1 MTDFVKAVG
10 KVQGLTFAGE
20 DLLDPDEL
28 DNDPQVYLLVPNL
41 AALRQIVS
49 LWRTWQNGADLP
61 YGFAPWRQLFLR
73 LRDIRPWGPRDRV
86 RPLDQSLLADEA
98 EAALPGELVR
108 LECELVFR
116 RSNETAEAASRIVRA
131 AIANSG
137 GQVVSEARHADFDYH
152 ALLADLPSEEV
163 ARIAA
168 LQEDS
173 LAGLDPVLSIM
184 PQSRSTTIEP
194 GEGEQADALEQ
205 PPELNE
211 QPIAAIFDAVP
222 LQSHP
227 WIANWLNVSDPHDLE
242 ALAVGPRVHGTAMA
256 SIVVH
261 GDRNA
266 VSSPIGKK
274 LYFRAVMYAPAPDA
288 FGQSRE
294 RFVDDRLVIDL
305 MVEAVRTMRAEGYNQ
320 VVVVNLSLGDPN
332 KQYGGRV
339 SAWARAIDYLSF
351 RYGVLF
357 IVSSGNVGRPLQ
369 LNDYPHID
377 NFRASTDDLRK
388 SALLRALDIVKAD
401 RRLLAPA
408 ESLNA
413 LSVGAWHRD
422 SLDATPLPNGRFFGF
437 PACDMPNVSSALGH
451 GHKSAVKPDVLFPGG
466 REHLILS
473 PVAQPANVSPNGAGT
488 RFGGIRVAA
497 PSLPGQPLDYS
508 AWTIGSSASAA
519 YATHTAH
526 KIHEVLER
534 EYGDVFTALPSSQKA
549 TLLKALLAHPA
560 TWNASDEFIIATKFP
575 VQVNWDQMRREVSR
589 HLGYG
594 FVWPPD
600 AMSCAADRATLWGAG
615 RLLPQQAVEYRIPVP
630 DDFSGTAAIRSV
642 KATLAW
648 LSPTRPGHQSYRA
661 SKLRIIPLSDNTRSA
676 MGVSPSVEPP
686 WTQTEAGTLI
696 HRRWSGQA
704 FGHLAAGSSI
714 SIQIQREK
722 DQGPALDDAI
732 PYGLAVTV
740 VMEDNPMIYDEILNR
755 VAVKPRSRIQI

>member
-1 MTDFVKAVG
+1 MKAVG

-28 DNDPQVYLLVPNL
+28 DEDPQVYLLVPNL

-49 LWRTWQNGADLP
+49 LWQTWQRGADLP
-61 YGFAPWRQLFLR
+61 HGFAPWRQLFLR
-73 LRDIRPWGPRDRV
+73 LKDIRPWGPRDRV
-86 RPLDQSLLADEA
+86 RPFDQYLLADAA
-98 EAALPGELVR
+98 EAALPGELIR

-116 RSNETAEAASRIVRA
+116 RATETAQVAIATVRA
-131 AIANSG
+131 AITEAG
-137 GQVVSEARHADFDYH
+137 GQVVSEARHVDFDYH
-152 ALLADLPSEEV
+152 ALLIDLPRDEV

-168 LQEDS
+168 LQDNS

-205 PPELNE
+205 PELNE
-211 QPIAAIFDAVP
+211 QPVVAIFDAVP

-227 WIANWLNVSDPHDLE
+227 WIASWLSVSDPLDLE
-242 ALAVGPRVHGTAMA
+242 ALAVGPRVHGTAIA

-261 GDRNA
+261 GDRNV
-266 VSSPIGKK
+266 VSQPIGRK
-274 LYFRAVMYAPAPDA
+274 LYFRAVMYAPAPDP
-288 FGQSRE
+288 FGNSRE

-305 MVEAVRTMRAEGYNQ
+305 MVEAVRTMRGEGHSQ
-320 VVVVNLSLGDPN
+320 IVVVNLSLGDPN
-332 KQYGGRV
+332 KQYNGRV

-357 IVSSGNVGRPLQ
+357 IISSGNVGRSLQ
-369 LNDYPHID
+369 LDDYQHAD
-377 NFRASTDDLRK
+377 NFRASTDALRK
-388 SALLRALDIVKAD
+388 SALLRALDVVKAD

-408 ESLNA
+408 ESVNA

-422 SLDATPLPNGRFFGF
+422 SLDALPLPNGRYVGF
-437 PACDMPNVSSALGH
+437 PECDMPNVSSALGH

-466 REHLILS
+466 REHLILAPANQ
-473 PVAQPANVSPNGAGT
+473 PVNVSPNARGT

-497 PSLPGQPLDYS
+497 PSLPGQAQDYS
-508 AWTIGSSASAA
+508 AWTLGSSASAA

-526 KIHEVLER
+526 LIYEVFER
-534 EYGDVFTALPSSQKA
+534 EYGDLFTALPNSQKA
-549 TLLKALLAHPA
+549 ALLKALLAHPA
-560 TWNASDEFIIATKFP
+560 TWNTSDQFIIATKFP

-600 AMSCAADRATLWGAG
+600 ALSCAADRATLWAAG
-615 RLLPQQAVEYRIPVP
+615 SLLPQEAVEYRLPVP
-630 DDFSGTAAIRSV
+630 NDFSGTAALRSV
-642 KATLAW
+642 RATLAW
-648 LSPTRPGHQSYRA
+648 FSPTRPGHQSYRA
-661 SKLRIIPLSDNTRSA
+661 SKLRIIPLSDSVKSA
-676 MGVSPSVEPP
+676 VGVAPAVEPP

-714 SIQIQREK
+714 SLQIQREK

-740 VMEDNPMIYDEILNR
+740 TMEDNPAIYDEVLSR
-755 VAVKPRSRIQI
+755 VAVKPRSRVQV